1 MSGVCATSDLGMWSE
16 SRVGVCDVMDGGE
29 HARGG
34 AIPHSTQ
41 PSPHTHALSQSYYLL
56 NFVSVH
62 APLFFLMAA
71 RGVTAADFGR
81 TNSSKRFNRTKIEDD
96 EDDGPA
102 STSTATGPTP
112 AAAAFAASLREE
124 LLQKRDFKRPD
135 ASAAAAPP
143 RAPEP
148 KPSSASARREE
159 QPKGTNTVESSQTK
173 KVFLSKAERKQLKK
187 RQRLDGTA
195 MGAAQGA
202 GRAESKKIKKQR

>member
-1 MSGVCATSDLGMWSE
+1 MGWPMCATSDLGMWSE
-16 SRVGVCDVMDGGE
+16 SRGGVCDVMDGGEHGGE

-96 EDDGPA
+96 EDDSPA
-102 STSTATGPTP
+102 STSTAPGPTP
-112 AAAAFAASLREE
+112 AAAAFAASLRESFY
-124 LLQKRDFKRPD
+124 K
-135 ASAAAAPP
+135 
-143 RAPEP
+143 
-148 KPSSASARREE
+148 AR
-159 QPKGTNTVESSQTK
+159 
-173 KVFLSKAERKQLKK
+173 L
-187 RQRLDGTA
+187 
-195 MGAAQGA
+195 
-202 GRAESKKIKKQR
+202 